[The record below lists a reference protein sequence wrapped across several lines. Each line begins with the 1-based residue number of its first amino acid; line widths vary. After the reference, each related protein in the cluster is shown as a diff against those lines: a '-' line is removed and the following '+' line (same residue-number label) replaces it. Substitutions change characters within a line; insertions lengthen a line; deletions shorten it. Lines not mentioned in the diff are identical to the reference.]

1 LLDKHRCFIGTYT
14 LCASSVFHSI
24 IARL

>member
-1 LLDKHRCFIGTYT
+1 LLHKHRCFIGTYT
-14 LCASSVFHSI
+14 LCASIVFHSI

>member
-14 LCASSVFHSI
+14 LCASIVFHSI